1 MSLLFRQ
8 EKNSIAECAEGRA
21 PSTAQRQPLHH
32 KAERQRE
39 QERQAHTDRTI
50 KRREQERTMRQI
62 QISNNTA
69 REQDKT
75 REQQIVRQ
83 IKLKKKDVESS

>member
-1 MSLLFRQ
+1 MPLLFDQ

-39 QERQAHTDRTI
+39 QERQAHTDRTT
-50 KRREQERTMRQI
+50 KRREQERTMTQT
-62 QISNNTA
+62 QTSNNTA

>member
-1 MSLLFRQ
+1 MLFDQ
-8 EKNSIAECAEGRA
+8 EKNSIAEYAEGRA

-39 QERQAHTDRTI
+39 QERQAHTDRTT
-50 KRREQERTMRQI
+50 KRREQERVMTQTHT
-62 QISNNTA
+62 SNNTT
-69 REQDKT
+69 REQGKT

-83 IKLKKKDVESS
+83 IRLKKKRRRK

>member
-1 MSLLFRQ
+1 MLFDQ

-21 PSTAQRQPLHH
+21 PSTAQRQRLHRR
-32 KAERQRE
+32 AERENKRDRE
-39 QERQAHTDRTI
+39 TSTHRENNQE
-50 KRREQERTMRQI
+50 KRRATMTQTHT
-62 QISNNTA
+62 SNNTT

-83 IKLKKKDVESS
+83 IKLKKKRCRK

>member
-1 MSLLFRQ
+1 MCLLLFDQ
-8 EKNSIAECAEGRA
+8 EENNIAECAEGRA

-39 QERQAHTDRTI
+39 QERQAHTDRTT

-62 QISNNTA
+62 QTSNNTT

-83 IKLKKKDVESS
+83 IKLKKKRCRK

>member
-1 MSLLFRQ
+1 MLFDQ

-39 QERQAHTDRTI
+39 QERQAHTDRTT
-50 KRREQERTMRQI
+50 KRREQERTMTQI
-62 QISNNTA
+62 QTSNNTA

-75 REQQIVRQ
+75 KEQQIVRQ
-83 IKLKKKDVESS
+83 IRLKKKRRRK

>member
-1 MSLLFRQ
+1 MSLPFNQ
-8 EKNSIAECAEGRA
+8 EKNNIAEYAEGRA

-39 QERQAHTDRTI
+39 QERQAHTDRTT
-50 KRREQERTMRQI
+50 KRREQERTMRQT
-62 QISNNTA
+62 QISNNTT

-75 REQQIVRQ
+75 REQQIVKQ
-83 IKLKKKDVESS
+83 IKLKKKRCRK

>member
-1 MSLLFRQ
+1 MPLLFDQ

-39 QERQAHTDRTI
+39 QERQAHTDRTT
-50 KRREQERTMRQI
+50 KRREQERTMTQI
-62 QISNNTA
+62 QTSNNTA

-75 REQQIVRQ
+75 KEQQIVRQ
-83 IKLKKKDVESS
+83 IRLKKKRRRK